1 MLPIPATRGKDM
13 QKETSGEGK
22 EKAVQAMF
30 SSIAGFYDLN
40 NSLLSLGLHHSWKK
54 RTLETVAL
62 QPGEKVVDVGAGT
75 ADLSIL
81 AAAQVGKTGVVIT
94 SDLNEA
100 MLRIGLKKVWDGQ
113 LPQVSCLL
121 GNAENLPLPDT
132 TFDVALTGFCIRNLS
147 DLDQGFRE
155 IYRVL
160 KPGGRMACLDFSRP
174 VQPLFRKFYDFYSFT
189 LLPKI
194 GTWISKDQTG
204 IYQYL
209 PDSIR
214 KFPDQEDLKKRIEAA
229 GFKDVSY
236 QNLTGGIVAIHSG
249 KKE

>member
-1 MLPIPATRGKDM
+1 M
-13 QKETSGEGK
+13 QKRPLGDEK

-40 NSLLSLGLHHSWKK
+40 NSLLSLGLHHRWKK
-54 RTLETVAL
+54 RTLDSAAL
-62 QPGEKVVDVGAGT
+62 QPGETVLDVGAGT

-81 AAAQVGKTGVVIT
+81 AASQVGKKGQVIT

-100 MLRIGLKKVWDGQ
+100 MLRIGLKKVRDKQ
-113 LPQVSCLL
+113 LRQVHCLL
-121 GNAENLPLPDT
+121 GNAEWLPFPDAA
-132 TFDVALTGFCIRNLS
+132 FDAVLTGFCIRNVS

-174 VQPLFRKFYDFYSFT
+174 AQPLFRKLYDFYSFT
-189 LLPKI
+189 LLPSI
-194 GTWISKDQTG
+194 GTWVSKDQTG

-214 KFPDQEDLKKRIEAA
+214 TFPDQEGLKKRIEAA
-229 GFKDVSY
+229 GFKDASY
-236 QNLTGGIVAIHSG
+236 ENLTGGIVAIHSG
-249 KKE
+249 IKK

>member
-1 MLPIPATRGKDM
+1 MDM
-13 QKETSGEGK
+13 QKHSSGDEK

-30 SSIAGFYDLN
+30 SSIARFYDLN
-40 NSLLSLGLHHSWKK
+40 NSLLSLGMHHRWKK
-54 RTLETVAL
+54 RTLEAVAL
-62 QPGEKVVDVGAGT
+62 RTGEKVIDVGAGT

-81 AAAQVGKTGVVIT
+81 AAAQVGKDGMVIT
-94 SDLNEA
+94 SDLNEP
-100 MLRIGLKKVWDGQ
+100 MLRIGLKKVQNQQ
-113 LPQVSCLL
+113 LRQVRCIL
-121 GNAENLPLPDT
+121 GNAEALPLPDAA
-132 TFDVALTGFCIRNLS
+132 FDAALTGFCIRNLS

-174 VQPLFRKFYDFYSFT
+174 VQPLFRKLYDFYSFT

-194 GTWISKDQTG
+194 GTWVSKDQTG

-214 KFPDQEDLKKRIEAA
+214 KFPDQEGLKKRIEAA
-229 GFKDVSY
+229 GFKEVSY

-249 KKE
+249 IKK

>member
-1 MLPIPATRGKDM
+1 MNM
-13 QKETSGEGK
+13 QKDPSGEGK

-30 SSIAGFYDLN
+30 SSIARFYDLN
-40 NSLLSLGLHHSWKK
+40 NSLLSLGLHHRWKK
-54 RTLETVAL
+54 RTLEAVAL
-62 QPGEKVVDVGAGT
+62 CPGEKVIDIGAGT

-81 AAAQVGKTGVVIT
+81 AAAQVGKNGVVIT

-100 MLRIGLKKVWDGQ
+100 MLRIGLKKVQDRR
-113 LPQVSCLL
+113 LSQVLCLL
-121 GNAENLPLPDT
+121 GNAEELPLPDT

-160 KPGGRMACLDFSRP
+160 RPGGRMACLDFSRP

-214 KFPDQEDLKKRIEAA
+214 KFPDQEDLIKRIEAA
-229 GFKDVSY
+229 GFRDVSY
-236 QNLTGGIVAIHSG
+236 QNLTGGIVAIHFG
-249 KKE
+249 KK